1 MIVLAAT
8 IMPSILILAAVIL
21 SDRFREPLKPVLV
34 TFFVG
39 VFLCFPAGFLNS
51 ILIWGQNAPEQYT
64 FLAGL
69 TEESLK
75 FTAILLFVRNHSE
88 FNEPMDAIVYGTLI
102 SLGFATLENLEYVY
116 NSHSAAES
124 MQIATIRAVTAVPL
138 HACCGVIMGYFF
150 GIYAFSGQRL
160 YLAKSLFLPMIFHA
174 IYNFMATF
182 SLLITALILMALIRY
197 AFSLHKRFAHLQS
210 GKIKEEE
217 RKNSL
222 R

>member
-1 MIVLAAT
+1 
-8 IMPSILILAAVIL
+8 
-21 SDRFREPLKPVLV
+21 
-34 TFFVG
+34 
-39 VFLCFPAGFLNS
+39 
-51 ILIWGQNAPEQYT
+51 
-64 FLAGL
+64 
-69 TEESLK
+69 
-75 FTAILLFVRNHSE
+75 
-88 FNEPMDAIVYGTLI
+88 
-102 SLGFATLENLEYVY
+102 
-116 NSHSAAES
+116 
-124 MQIATIRAVTAVPL
+124 MQIATIRAITAVPL

-182 SLLITALILMALIRY
+182 SLLITALILMALIGY
-197 AFSLHKRFAHLQS
+197 AYSLHKRFAQLQS

>member
-1 MIVLAAT
+1 MIILAAT

-21 SDRFREPLKPVLV
+21 SDRFREPLKPILV

-51 ILIWGQNAPEQYT
+51 ILIWSQNAPEHYT

-75 FTAILLFVRNHSE
+75 FIAILLFVRNHSE
-88 FNEPMDAIVYGTLI
+88 FNEPMDAIVYGTII

-160 YLAKSLFLPMIFHA
+160 YLVKSLFLPMIFHA

-197 AFSLHKRFAHLQS
+197 AYSLHKRFVHLQS